1 MYVEPVYLDAAN
13 GSLPEVKRVIV
24 VYGDKIAY
32 ESNLADA
39 LDRLFGKGA
48 GDPLK
53 SNTPATEGS
62 QMSGVEG
69 SDVIVTPEVDI
80 EGYTLEELAKL
91 ANEAYD
97 DAISA
102 QQRGDWAAYGEYL
115 DLLSQYL
122 NQMVPAAESVTQL
135 GGTNAQ

>member
-1 MYVEPVYLDAAN
+1 MYVEPVYLEAAN

-39 LDRLFGKGA
+39 LDSLFGDGA

-53 SNTPATEGS
+53 SDRPASEGS
-62 QMSGVEG
+62 EMSGQEG
-69 SDVIVTPEVDI
+69 GDEIVTPGVGTED
-80 EGYTLEELAKL
+80 YTLEELAQL
-91 ANEAYD
+91 ANQAYE
-97 DAISA
+97 DAVAA

-115 DLLSQYL
+115 DQLSQYL
-122 NQMVPAAESVTQL
+122 NQMVVPEI
-135 GGTNAQ
+135 